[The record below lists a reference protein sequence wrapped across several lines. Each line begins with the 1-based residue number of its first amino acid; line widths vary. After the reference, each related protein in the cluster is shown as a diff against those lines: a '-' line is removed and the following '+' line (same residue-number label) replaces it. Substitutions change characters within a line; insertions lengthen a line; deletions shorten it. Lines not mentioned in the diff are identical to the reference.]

1 MQKQSY
7 KKCHNCI
14 KYVTGETK
22 CGPACNPEPVEEFV
36 PKGIDL
42 ILLHRVWGKVI
53 FFAVLML
60 MLFVMGKLIA
70 TDLTDYISVHF
81 FDQFLLPLCR
91 SLLNNIVASGTLISD
106 LFVGPYGALSMG
118 LVYLLGII
126 TPIVAG
132 FYFFMTI
139 IEKSGYLERIALLS
153 DRSLRRI
160 GLSGKMTIPIILGFG
175 CATMAFVATSCLST
189 RKERVIA
196 STLIALTIPCSAQ
209 FGIITGELA
218 SLGPVYIAI
227 YALVLIFIFIAT
239 SLVLNKVLPGEA
251 RPINISVPV
260 MAIPKLSSV
269 LKVTGAKTW
278 EFVKEAL
285 PVFLI
290 AGLGLTLLDHFGGLK
305 FIFNLMA
312 PVTEG
317 LLKLPG
323 DTSMAFILGL
333 IRRELGVVQLLTLHL
348 SAVQMLVALV
358 TMTLF
363 FPCLSAMFVLY
374 KERGRLEATIIVLCC
389 FVSAFLVGGVLA
401 NFVLPLLQPIL

>member
-1 MQKQSY
+1 MQKQNY

-22 CGPACNPEPVEEFV
+22 CGPACNPEPVTPFV

-53 FFAVLML
+53 FFAFLL
-60 MLFVMGKLIA
+60 FMLFVMGKLIA
-70 TDLTDYISVHF
+70 SDLTDFISIHF

-91 SLLNNIVASGTLISD
+91 SFLNNFVASGSLLSN

-118 LVYLLGII
+118 LVYLIGII
-126 TPIVAG
+126 APIVAG
-132 FYFFMTI
+132 FYFFMTF
-139 IEKSGYLERIALLS
+139 IEKAGYLERIALLS
-153 DRSLRRI
+153 DRSLHRI
-160 GLSGKMTIPIILGFG
+160 GLSGKMTIPLILGFG
-175 CATMAFVATSCLST
+175 CATMAFVSTSCLPT
-189 RKERVIA
+189 RKERIIA

-218 SLGPVYIAI
+218 SLGPQYIAI
-227 YALVLIFIFIAT
+227 YALVLIAIFIAT
-239 SLVLNKVLPGEA
+239 SIVLNYVLPGEA
-251 RPINISVPV
+251 RPMNITVPPMRV
-260 MAIPKLSSV
+260 PKLSE
-269 LKVTGAKTW
+269 LLRITGAKTW
-278 EFVKEAL
+278 EFVKEAF

-290 AGLGLTLLDHFGGLK
+290 AGIVLTFLDNFGGLK
-305 FIFNLMA
+305 MIFDLMA
-312 PVTEG
+312 PITEG
-317 LLKLPG
+317 LLKLPA

-348 SAVQMLVALV
+348 TAAQMLIALV

-374 KERGRLEATIIVLCC
+374 KERGKLEATIIVLCC

-401 NFVLPLLQPIL
+401 HFLLPLLAPIL